1 MLAVDDTPD
10 SVAAARVAVEL
21 VAALRP
27 TLRIVHVSTDHNLDA
42 AVLEAGGQPAVAAR
56 RAEADAAIVARAA
69 TLATAAG
76 VDAQTELLTGDIGPA
91 VLDAARQWPA
101 NLVVLGKSA
110 RSATGEPYLAGKR
123 PDDLLFTSPDG
134 EVMRNRNARRAWFNR
149 AATETGVARL
159 TPHELRHTA
168 ASLAVKAGANVKA
181 LQRMLGH
188 ASAAITLD
196 IYADLFD
203 DDLDAVGGSLDAL
216 RRDSLVAPLR
226 PELSLAD
233 LQSKT

>member
-1 MLAVDDTPD
+1 VIGRIMLAVDDTPD

-69 TLATAAG
+69 TLATAVG

-101 NLVVLGKSA
+101 DLVVLGKSA
-110 RSATGEPYLAGKR
+110 RSATGEPYIGTR
-123 PDDLLFTSPDG
+123 T
-134 EVMRNRNARRAWFNR
+134 
-149 AATETGVARL
+149 
-159 TPHELRHTA
+159 RHILEFSEQTVLIVP
-168 ASLAVKAGANVKA
+168 SR
-181 LQRMLGH
+181 QR
-188 ASAAITLD
+188 
-196 IYADLFD
+196 
-203 DDLDAVGGSLDAL
+203 
-216 RRDSLVAPLR
+216 
-226 PELSLAD
+226 
-233 LQSKT
+233 Q